1 MKLCRKKKK
10 KLSYLAPCLRCTC
23 SVSPSGQAGAESVRV
38 QVHGAAADPSYL
50 LTNYKDLKIS
60 QQSFHF
66 FFFPSSLAF
75 TCLPFPSFPHL
86 PFPSFLS
93 SPPLPF
99 HLFSP
104 VAFDQ
109 TEGKA
114 VKTNTPTRSAL
125 CQMAASHFT
134 FLCSTQVT
142 VSHDK
147 FLCLTIKETYTV

>member
-1 MKLCRKKKK
+1 MKLCRKKKKK

-60 QQSFHF
+60 QQSFLF
-66 FFFPSSLAF
+66 FFFPSSL
-75 TCLPFPSFPHL
+75 PFPSLTFPPL
-86 PFPSFLS
+86 PPFLP